1 MRKKGVYQ
9 PGQSQRQVQI
19 IRIFNTDMDG
29 TKQILYSLRRVK
41 GVSHTIAN
49 GVLHELGIP
58 KDKKVSEL
66 KDDEVEKL
74 EKTLEKL
81 SDTLPSWLL
90 NRRKDYETGVD
101 THLFQSDLMFSV
113 EKDTRR
119 MKKLKSYKG
128 GRHQVGLPVRGQK
141 TRSNFR
147 RNKGKTT
154 GVKKKGK
161 K

>member
-9 PGQSQRQVQI
+9 GGAPQRQIQI

-29 TKQILYSLRRVK
+29 TKQILYALRKVR
-41 GVSHTIAN
+41 GVSHSIAN
-49 GVLHELGIP
+49 AVLHELGMP

-66 KDDEVEKL
+66 SEAEIEKVEKI
-74 EKTLEKL
+74 LEKL
-81 SDTLPSWLL
+81 SDALPTWML
-90 NRRKDYETGVD
+90 NRRKDFETGTD
-101 THLFQSDLMFSV
+101 THLYQSDLMFSV

-128 GRHQVGLPVRGQK
+128 GRHQAGLPVRGQK

-147 RNKGKTT
+147 RNKGKAT
-154 GVKKKGK
+154 GVKKKK
-161 K
+161 

>member
-9 PGQSQRQVQI
+9 GQASQRQLQI
-19 IRIFNTDMDG
+19 VRVFNTDLDG
-29 TKQILYSLRRVK
+29 SKQILYALRKVK
-41 GVSHTIAN
+41 GVSHSISNA
-49 GVLHELGIP
+49 VLHELGMP
-58 KDKKVSEL
+58 KDRKVSEL
-66 KDDEVEKL
+66 KDDEIEKI
-74 EKTLEKL
+74 EKMLEKL
-81 SDTLPSWLL
+81 SESMPAWML

-101 THLFQSDLMFSV
+101 THLFQSDLMFGV

-119 MKKLKSYKG
+119 MKRLKSYKG
-128 GRHQVGLPVRGQK
+128 GRHQAGLPVRGQK

-147 RNKGKTT
+147 RNKGKAT